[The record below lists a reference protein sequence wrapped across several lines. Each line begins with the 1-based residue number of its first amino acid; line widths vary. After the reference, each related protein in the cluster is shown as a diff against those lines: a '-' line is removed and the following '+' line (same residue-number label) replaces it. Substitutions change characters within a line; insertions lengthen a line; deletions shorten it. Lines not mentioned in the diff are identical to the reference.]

1 MELLVERCA
10 GVDIGKDEVVA
21 CVRTPGPSG
30 KGRRKETRTFPSF
43 TSGLEAMADWFAA
56 EGVTEVVMEATG
68 PYWKAPWYLL
78 EERAFDLKLVNAR
91 HVKILPGRK
100 TDVLDAE
107 WLAELLEHGL
117 LRSSFVPPPAIR
129 ELRDLTRYR
138 KRLIQSHTSECQRI
152 QKTLEDAGIK
162 LDSVASD
169 VLGVSGRA
177 MLGALVAGERDPE
190 VLAEL
195 AKGVLRKKIPQL
207 REALRGRF
215 KDHHALLIG
224 LILDHLAHLETAIA
238 AFDTRVDEVMA
249 PFAEARNH
257 LDTIT
262 GVGKRAAECIIA
274 EVGVDMSVFPT
285 AGHLA
290 SWAGLAPGNNI
301 TGGKRRSGKTTKGDV
316 WLADVLTQ
324 CAWSAARSRDTYLS
338 AQFWR
343 LSKRLGKKRA
353 TVAVSHSILV
363 IAWHLLSNNSDYD
376 ELGGDYFARRGDTA
390 RHQERLVQQLQDLG
404 FAVTLRKVA

>member
-1 MELLVERCA
+1 
-10 GVDIGKDEVVA
+10 
-21 CVRTPGPSG
+21 
-30 KGRRKETRTFPSF
+30 
-43 TSGLEAMADWFAA
+43 
-56 EGVTEVVMEATG
+56 
-68 PYWKAPWYLL
+68 
-78 EERAFDLKLVNAR
+78 
-91 HVKILPGRK
+91 
-100 TDVLDAE
+100 LDAE

-117 LRSSFVPPPAIR
+117 LRGSFVPPPAVR

-138 KRLIQSHTSECQRI
+138 KRMIQSHTSECQRI

-162 LDSVASD
+162 LDSVESD

-177 MLGALVAGERDPE
+177 MLAALVAGERDPE
-190 VLAEL
+190 VLADL

-215 KDHHALLIG
+215 KEHHALLIG
-224 LILDHLAHLETAIA
+224 LILDHLEHLENSIA
-238 AFDTRVDEVMA
+238 ALDARVDEVMA
-249 PFAEARNH
+249 PFAEARDH

-262 GVGKRAAECIIA
+262 GVGKRAVECILA
-274 EVGVDMSVFPT
+274 EIGVDMSVFPT

-301 TGGKRRSGKTTKGDV
+301 TGGKRHSGKTTKGDV
-316 WLADVLTQ
+316 WLTDVLTQ

-363 IAWHLLSNNSDYD
+363 IAWHLLSDNCDYD
-376 ELGGDYFARRGDTA
+376 DLGGDYFARRGDIA
-390 RHQERLVQQLQDLG
+390 RHQDRLVQQLPDLG
-404 FAVTLRKVA
+404 YSVTLRKVA